1 MSNPAIGQQGVAVP
15 STVPLARDDAQGTEN
30 FIMGLPPRA
39 RKAGRAT
46 EAAHS
51 HGAPGSGNKTLHYV
65 ALIFLALVCLAPI
78 WIMISTSFKNGVVV
92 QRAEPL
98 WFFFV
103 PTLDNYSYIFD
114 RGRFD
119 RYLVNSL
126 IVGVFSTLLTLLVGG
141 LCAYALARTEFWGRR
156 AVANGTLLIRMV
168 PPAVL
173 AIPAF
178 AIVTAIV
185 VPRDWSTTK
194 DLATLIILYT
204 ALNLPFAIWLLFG
217 FYKQVPVEL
226 EEAAVVDGASPLQ
239 VFFRVLLPIMKS
251 GYAVAG
257 IFTFRIAWNEF
268 ILALLLTNRNT
279 RTLPVATSTFITD
292 TGVEW
297 GRIMAMGTL
306 IVIPPLLFTFF
317 AARQIIAGMTAGAV
331 KG

>member
-1 MSNPAIGQQGVAVP
+1 M
-15 STVPLARDDAQGTEN
+15 AQKRIDSPWG
-30 FIMGLPPRA
+30 I
-39 RKAGRAT
+39 AG
-46 EAAHS
+46 
-51 HGAPGSGNKTLHYV
+51 HYTALV
-65 ALIFLALVCLAPI
+65 VLALITLAPI
-78 WIMISTSFKNGVVV
+78 WVMIATGFKPDVVV
-92 QRAEPL
+92 QSREPI

-103 PTLDNYSYIFD
+103 PTLDNYEFILT

-119 RYLVNSL
+119 TYLVNSI
-126 IVGVFSTLLTLLVGG
+126 IVGTLSTLFTLLFGG
-141 LCAYALARTEFWGRR
+141 MCAYALARTEFHGRVF
-156 AVANGTLLIRMV
+156 VANTTLLVRMV

-173 AIPAF
+173 AVPAF
-178 AIVTAIV
+178 AMVIQFSL
-185 VPRDWSTTK
+185 DN
-194 DLATLIILYT
+194 DLAVLIFFYT

-217 FYKQVPVEL
+217 FYKQIPVEL
-226 EEAAVVDGASPLQ
+226 EEAAIVDGATPLQ
-239 VFFRVLLPIMKS
+239 VFYKVLLPLMKS

-268 ILALLLTNRNT
+268 ILALLLTSRST
-279 RTLPVATSTFITD
+279 RTLPVGAAGFITD

>member
-1 MSNPAIGQQGVAVP
+1 MTAQPPQRRRQQIAY
-15 STVPLARDDAQGTEN
+15 
-30 FIMGLPPRA
+30 
-39 RKAGRAT
+39 
-46 EAAHS
+46 
-51 HGAPGSGNKTLHYV
+51 YV
-65 ALIFLALVCLAPI
+65 ALIALSAMALAPI
-78 WIMISTSFKNGVVV
+78 WVMVATSFKDDVIV
-92 QRAEPL
+92 QSKEPL

-103 PTLDNYSYIFD
+103 PTIENYEHILT
-114 RGRFD
+114 RGNFD
-119 RYLVNSL
+119 RYLWNSV
-126 IVGVFSTLLTLLVGG
+126 IVGTLSTVITLFLGG
-141 LCAYALARTEFWGRR
+141 LWAYAIARTEFRGRR
-156 AVANGTLLIRMV
+156 FVANTTLLVRMV

-173 AIPAF
+173 AVPAF
-178 AIVTAIV
+178 AMVVTLNL
-185 VPRDWSTTK
+185 DN
-194 DLATLIILYT
+194 DLAVLTFFYT

-226 EEAAVVDGASPLQ
+226 EEAAIIDGATPLQ
-239 VFFRVLLPIMKS
+239 VFFRVLMPLVRS

-268 ILALLLTNRNT
+268 ILALLLTGRKT
-279 RTLPVATSTFITD
+279 RTLPVGAAGFITD